1 LQKKEGDDYSLRP
14 LHYITCFR
22 YSDTRV
28 KTNGSSSV
36 EVVRREC
43 AVGHVVKKLLGLYK
57 DTFCSWR
64 GENANKRS
72 QKQLRLFGKGINI
85 YSVTEYL
92 QNWPDS

>member
-1 LQKKEGDDYSLRP
+1 MCIVLQKKEGDDYSLRP

-43 AVGHVVKKLLGLYK
+43 AVGHVAKKLLGLYK
-57 DTFCSWR
+57 DACLR
-64 GENANKRS
+64 LEGERTQTSVVGSNYACLEKRS
-72 QKQLRLFGKGINI
+72 IF
-85 YSVTEYL
+85 TA
-92 QNWPDS
+92 